1 MALLLPVRDDRI
13 INQRGLQ
20 SNCCILCSV
29 KYFVAKFRKI
39 WALQLFEP
47 KANFQHFWQNFCP
60 KTPKTVFLAHFG
72 ANFFAWRIRPGWK
85 LVAIVQAGAYLFS
98 WGVSWKSSKPRKFF
112 SFGGSFLYSPPA
124 VHFRSSWL
132 IYSWIL
138 FWSCKKWVFRGC
150 GFHNS
155 T

>member
-20 SNCCILCSV
+20 SSCCILCSV

-47 KANFQHFWQNFCP
+47 KANFQRFWQNFCP

-98 WGVSWKSSKPRKFF
+98 WGVSCFPEEIVKTQQVFF
-112 SFGGSFLYSPPA
+112 FWGIFSVFSPCCTLQIILAHLFLNSFLELQEVS
-124 VHFRSSWL
+124 
-132 IYSWIL
+132 IQGMWI
-138 FWSCKKWVFRGC
+138 S
-150 GFHNS
+150 
-155 T
+155 